1 MCGRFTLFSDI
12 NDLSAR
18 FGFTT
23 DVTSLM
29 PNYNV
34 TPSQQVLVVKDNEGN
49 AQAEF
54 MKWGLIPNWV
64 TDISSRSNFINARVE
79 TANIKPTFESAFRYR
94 RCLIVANGFYEWHR
108 GHKHPTP
115 YYFQLQYGKPF
126 AFAGIWETS
135 SILLNNKVNSCSI
148 LTKRASS
155 PVSSIHRRMPVI
167 VPPENEALWKD
178 NKLNED
184 SDIKNLLDSSL
195 PALLE
200 SWKVSN
206 LVNSWRNNS
215 AECIGRN

>member
-23 DVTSLM
+23 DVTPLM

-79 TANIKPTFESAFRYR
+79 TANIKPTFKSAF
-94 RCLIVANGFYEWHR
+94 
-108 GHKHPTP
+108 
-115 YYFQLQYGKPF
+115 
-126 AFAGIWETS
+126 
-135 SILLNNKVNSCSI
+135 
-148 LTKRASS
+148 
-155 PVSSIHRRMPVI
+155 
-167 VPPENEALWKD
+167 
-178 NKLNED
+178 
-184 SDIKNLLDSSL
+184 
-195 PALLE
+195 
-200 SWKVSN
+200 
-206 LVNSWRNNS
+206 
-215 AECIGRN
+215 